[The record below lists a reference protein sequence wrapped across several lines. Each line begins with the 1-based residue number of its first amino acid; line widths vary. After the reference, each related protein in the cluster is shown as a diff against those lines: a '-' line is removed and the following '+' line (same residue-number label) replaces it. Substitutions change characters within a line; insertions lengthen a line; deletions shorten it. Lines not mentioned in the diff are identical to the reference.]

1 MYKVEGEV
9 MFEYKTLSFDEHD
22 QVMFEYD
29 SKDPSVLNLTSR
41 PETNYEEKLS
51 YEDLKKLQ
59 KFIYEICCKMEQ
71 AGVVVKKTVGGAK

>member
-1 MYKVEGEV
+1 M

-22 QVMFEYD
+22 QVVLEYD
-29 SKDPSVLNLTSR
+29 SKDPSVLTLTSN

-59 KFIYEICCKMEQ
+59 QFFYEICCKMEQ
-71 AGVVVKKTVGGAK
+71 AGAVVKKTVGGEK

>member
-1 MYKVEGEV
+1 M

-29 SKDPSVLNLTSR
+29 SRNPSILNLTSR

-71 AGVVVKKTVGGAK
+71 AGVVVRKTVGGEK